1 MHVSSDTHALLFDD
15 LKDLARSVTQTR
27 GALIRAR
34 RGRHQVVEASI
45 DRPEHLQVG
54 TSTADASREV
64 GLPLLDR
71 GKVRSRR
78 RQLAKRG
85 IHLLGVCVWQLAQD
99 LLPLRFQPLH
109 PLANVVPR
117 GDRHTEQILCG
128 RCRLFQF
135 LDPLAHEK
143 TNSGKRGRIES
154 AHCVQVGHVRL
165 CILSPDGGTDDEQSA
180 VSIKACDRPLAAQ
193 HRTRPGRITGCICPQ
208 SSDGSRMPAPQA
220 RSRPRVLIAE
230 DDDSLRRLLE
240 MRLTAGGYET
250 RGAAD
255 GLLALQVVDGWTPD
269 IVVCDVMMPHMSGL
283 SVAREL
289 RVRADTLSV
298 PILFLTARCFDE
310 DIQEVMALGG
320 MTYVGKPFD
329 FTRLEATLRSLLGD
343 GEHTV
348 EPAVT
353 VANEGT

>member
-1 MHVSSDTHALLFDD
+1 
-15 LKDLARSVTQTR
+15 
-27 GALIRAR
+27 
-34 RGRHQVVEASI
+34 
-45 DRPEHLQVG
+45 
-54 TSTADASREV
+54 
-64 GLPLLDR
+64 
-71 GKVRSRR
+71 
-78 RQLAKRG
+78 
-85 IHLLGVCVWQLAQD
+85 
-99 LLPLRFQPLH
+99 
-109 PLANVVPR
+109 
-117 GDRHTEQILCG
+117 
-128 RCRLFQF
+128 
-135 LDPLAHEK
+135 
-143 TNSGKRGRIES
+143 
-154 AHCVQVGHVRL
+154 
-165 CILSPDGGTDDEQSA
+165 
-180 VSIKACDRPLAAQ
+180 
-193 HRTRPGRITGCICPQ
+193 
-208 SSDGSRMPAPQA
+208 MPAPQA

-250 RGAAD
+250 RGAAA
-255 GLLALQVVDGWTPD
+255 GLLALEVVDGWTPD